1 MVAAGRGGGGAVFAS
16 VVVLS
21 WVACVSFVRSCA
33 IPSGGAAVV
42 EELCP

>member
-1 MVAAGRGGGGAVFAS
+1 MVAAGRGGGAVFAS